1 MDSYAMKGSC
11 LCSDPHDDDISD
23 PVLHYMGCLPFDE
36 RLNFF
41 DISNPLWHKY
51 VTPPSSDLMG
61 EEDKAAARALV
72 EEKLSTWSRAVE
84 ERLDRIKQLRLE
96 MGKDDRYK
104 PLGENLHWSLFEWRI
119 SYNRLKSTMK
129 AKRQDAASS
138 PHGQQHGG
146 GTSDTSNSKR
156 VPLDETG
163 TATVVSQV
171 ITGEN

>member
-51 VTPPSSDLMG
+51 VTPPSSDLKG
-61 EEDKAAARALV
+61 KEDKAAARALV
-72 EEKLSTWSRAVE
+72 EEKLSTWSRTVE
-84 ERLDRIKQLRLE
+84 EKLDRIEQLRLE
-96 MGKDDRYK
+96 MGKDDRYR
-104 PLGENLHWSLFEWRI
+104 PLVQNLDSSFRVWRA
-119 SYNRLKSTMK
+119 SRYRLKSIMK
-129 AKRQDAASS
+129 AKRQDAAST
-138 PHGQQHGG
+138 PHGQQHGR
-146 GTSDTSNSKR
+146 GTSDASSSKR